1 MKDSLTTPR
10 AALAGPQ
17 FLHTPGPTHV
27 PDAVREAMGRQCMD
41 LSDPRLADLI
51 EDCEAGLAR
60 LLGTRHADVLMYAAN
75 GHGAWEA
82 TIANL
87 VAPGAQVLVAGSG
100 HFAEAWAVH
109 AEAMGARALRTPTR
123 PGQALDPAAIE
134 TALRADTAHRIA
146 AVFAV
151 HTDTASGVTSDIAAV
166 RRAMD
171 ASGHPALLVADVIA
185 SLGATP
191 FRMDEWGVNVAIG
204 ASQKALMGPPGLSFT
219 AVDARAMQAAQA
231 NPTPRAYWD
240 WAKRKSDLLYRK
252 FCGTPPQSLL
262 AGMRAALDLIAA
274 EGEEAVFAR
283 HRRVA
288 NAVHAAVN
296 AWSQGGALKL
306 FVEDP
311 AARAVSVTT
320 ISVADGV
327 DVEAMRTV
335 ARERFHVAVAGGLGP
350 LAGRMFRIGHLGDVH
365 PAMIL
370 GALGGV
376 DAALRACGIPVGDGA
391 LQGAVKA
398 LQE

>member
-1 MKDSLTTPR
+1 MKDSLSTAR
-10 AALAGPQ
+10 ATLAGPQ

-51 EDCEAGLAR
+51 ADCEAGLAR

-82 TIANL
+82 TIVNL

-109 AEAMGARALRTPTR
+109 AEALGAQAIRTPTR

-134 TALRADTAHRIA
+134 AVLRADTAHRIA

-219 AVDARAMQAAQA
+219 AVDARALQAAQA

-240 WAKRKSDLLYRK
+240 WNKRKSDLLYRK

-262 AGMRAALDLIAA
+262 AGLRAALDLIAA
-274 EGEEAVFAR
+274 EGEAAVYAR
-283 HRRVA
+283 HQRVA
-288 NAVHAAVN
+288 AAVHAAVD
-296 AWSQGGALKL
+296 AWSTAGALSL
-306 FVEDP
+306 FVPDP

-320 ISVADGV
+320 IAVRDGV
-327 DVEAMRTV
+327 DIESVRSV
-335 ARERFHVAVAGGLGP
+335 ARERFQVAVAGGLGP
-350 LAGRMFRIGHLGDVH
+350 YAGRMFRIGHLGDVH
-365 PAMIL
+365 SAMIL

-376 DAALRACGIPVGDGA
+376 DAALRATGIPIGDGA
-391 LQGAVKA
+391 LQRAIQA
-398 LQE
+398 LQD